1 MGAAIG
7 VFVGYFLGTRAG
19 EKGYA
24 ELMDAWDTIRD
35 SEQVKD
41 IIGSGLMIAKDLAG
55 KAAEMLS
62 GSSPLVSNTLRR
74 VA

>member
-1 MGAAIG
+1 
-7 VFVGYFLGTRAG
+7 
-19 EKGYA
+19 
-24 ELMDAWDTIRD
+24 MDAWDTIRS
-35 SEQVKD
+35 SEEVKD

-55 KAAEMLS
+55 KAAEMVS

>member
-7 VFVGYFLGTRAG
+7 VFVGYFLGARAG

-24 ELMDAWDTIRD
+24 ELLDAWDTIRS
-35 SEQVKD
+35 SEEVKD

-55 KAAEMLS
+55 KAAEMMS
-62 GSSPLVSNTLRR
+62 GSSPLVTTLRR